1 MNAVRIWSQRT
12 VRVLAFVAAAG
23 IVLAGDAAAQDVR
36 QAGIDEATSEATY
49 YGAVQNVLTRNCVG
63 CHSANAAALGGITP
77 PMELTS
83 YEEAR
88 RWSSRIA
95 TAVKNNYMP
104 PWDAD
109 VQHQGT
115 FKDERYLSDE
125 DKQILISWA
134 EAGAPMGDPSESE
147 AEVNIKREDTDEE
160 LDQEPRG
167 RWRGP
172 EQMNIGKTHFYN
184 F

>member
-12 VRVLAFVAAAG
+12 VRVLAFVAAVG
-23 IVLAGDAAAQDVR
+23 IVLAGDVEAQNAR
-36 QAGIDEATSEATY
+36 QAGTDEATSEATY

-63 CHSANAAALGGITP
+63 CHSANAASLGGITP
-77 PMELTS
+77 PMELTT
-83 YEEAR
+83 YEVAR

-95 TAVKNNYMP
+95 TAVETNKMP

-125 DKQILISWA
+125 DKQTLIGWA
-134 EAGAPMGDPSESE
+134 EAGAPMGDPSEAVAVVSSADVVTRT
-147 AEVNIKREDTDEE
+147 AEVAPYGWPSEGCGDMSGDDTCD
-160 LDQEPRG
+160 
-167 RWRGP
+167 
-172 EQMNIGKTHFYN
+172 T
-184 F
+184 